1 MIDTTKL
8 LGFRNID
15 GTLDAADLDA
25 AHNKVGD
32 EQAGVTLAEAMDA
45 AHNKVGGEQPPVTLA
60 QAMDAAHNKVG
71 EELD

>member
-15 GTLDAADLDA
+15 GTLDAADL
-25 AHNKVGD
+25 
-32 EQAGVTLAEAMDA
+32 DA